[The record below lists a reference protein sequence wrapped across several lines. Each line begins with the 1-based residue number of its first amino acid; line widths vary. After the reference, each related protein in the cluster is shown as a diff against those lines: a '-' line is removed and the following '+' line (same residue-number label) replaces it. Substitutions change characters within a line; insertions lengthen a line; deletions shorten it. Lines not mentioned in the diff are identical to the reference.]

1 MCMRSDSE
9 SSRKLILY
17 VGGTSRGKIARRG
30 TSVDGGDSL
39 SCGANMDRI
48 QTVVYGGQ
56 LIGERE
62 GVLSFGVMRQPSMT
76 KLNGGGRRGR
86 GGTLYRA
93 GTIMSSLLPNIAGSR
108 MQNT

>member
-1 MCMRSDSE
+1 MCMKSDSE
-9 SSRKLILY
+9 SSHKLILY

-48 QTVVYGGQ
+48 QTVVYGG

-93 GTIMSSLLPNIAGSR
+93 GTITSSLLPNIAGSR